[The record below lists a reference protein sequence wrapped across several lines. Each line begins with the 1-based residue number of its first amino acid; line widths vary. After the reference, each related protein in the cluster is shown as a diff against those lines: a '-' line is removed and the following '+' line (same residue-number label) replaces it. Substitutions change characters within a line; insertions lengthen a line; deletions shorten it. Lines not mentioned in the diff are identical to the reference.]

1 MNNTILVS
9 NNLFFIQ
16 VILTGMYIIVDL
28 NRERIKPDIYEVLL
42 RLKNNDS
49 RNNTINTK
57 NNTLAIEAAPA
68 AIPPKPKMAA
78 TIAIIKKLADQ
89 RNIELNFNGFKN
101 CLIHV

>member
-1 MNNTILVS
+1 
-9 NNLFFIQ
+9 
-16 VILTGMYIIVDL
+16 MYIIVDL
-28 NRERIKPDIYEVLL
+28 NRVRINPDIYEVLL

-89 RNIELNFNGFKN
+89 RNIELKFNGFKKLFDT
-101 CLIHV
+101 CIHKILCHVIEGVFTTDKR